1 MLAIYIMQCKLG
13 QAINLC
19 CYSLAAGVIRIDSI
33 FNVFNTTGLINLC
46 CYNVQLDDYGC
57 AIQLDWSLS
66 ICVLSVWL
74 VLYILCTVRLCN
86 FIMPRLWYF
95 ICYVF
100 DIQLWLCVLPVAGL
114 GSLTKPHLIP
124 KIRETLSRILVL
136 CMWMCLPYEY
146 VFVCV
151 SLQYTC
157 K

>member
-1 MLAIYIMQCKLG
+1 MLAIYIIMQCKLG

-19 CYSLAAGVIRIDSI
+19 CYSLAAGVICIDSI

-57 AIQLDWSLS
+57 AIPLDWSLS

-100 DIQLWLCVLPVAGL
+100 DIQLWLCLASGWLGKSYQAPLNPQNKGDSESYISVVYVNVLALWVRFCVRVTPV
-114 GSLTKPHLIP
+114 HL
-124 KIRETLSRILVL
+124 
-136 CMWMCLPYEY
+136 
-146 VFVCV
+146 
-151 SLQYTC
+151 
-157 K
+157 